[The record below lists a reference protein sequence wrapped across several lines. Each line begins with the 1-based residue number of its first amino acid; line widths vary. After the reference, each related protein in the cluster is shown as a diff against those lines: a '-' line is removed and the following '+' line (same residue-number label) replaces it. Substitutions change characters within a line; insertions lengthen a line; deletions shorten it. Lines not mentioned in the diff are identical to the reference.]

1 MTNIDAAGAPAPPPP
16 PPCQNP
22 TIALEVEKA
31 LLTLKHDCLCQL
43 TIVVSPASCTVSDY
57 VIEIQRASGGTWY
70 PLAQSRALQ
79 WTARV
84 AGKFKLRGKAK
95 IQGAQKETS
104 PSDVVEVQF
113 PTYDQIVG
121 DGGVRRAVD
130 IEWRATV
137 RDCQQKPNIR
147 RERGFFIRVDTKR
160 NRYSFT
166 NHVKGGWV
174 GPGEGAGVMLGGRPA
189 DEPPNPVPN
198 AKGSKYVVASF
209 HTHTSTAYRDD
220 GRDVGPSGADDRN
233 NGIRQIPGVVYDY
246 VASIAGDPFGANPH
260 GAIPARHPKTASA
273 RLYKSPATGL
283 VRRPT
288 P

>member
-1 MTNIDAAGAPAPPPP
+1 MTNLDAVGAPAPPPP

-22 TIALEVEKA
+22 TIALTVEKA

-43 TIVVSPASCTVSDY
+43 TIVVEPASCPVTDY
-57 VIEIQRASGGTWY
+57 VVEIQRASGGSWY
-70 PLAQSRALQ
+70 PLAQARSTQ

-84 AGKFKLRGKAK
+84 AGKFKLRGKATVD
-95 IQGAQKETS
+95 GSPKES
-104 PSDVVEVQF
+104 PPQEVEVQF
-113 PTYDQIVG
+113 PTYDQIVA
-121 DGGVRRAVD
+121 DAAVRRATD

-137 RDCQQKPNIR
+137 RDCQEKPNIR
-147 RERGFFIRVDTKR
+147 RERGFFIRVDSKR

-166 NHVKGGWV
+166 NHVTGGWV
-174 GPGEGAGVMLGGRPA
+174 GPGEGAGVMLGARPP
-189 DEPPNPVPN
+189 DEPPAPAPN

-209 HTHTSTAYRDD
+209 HTHTPTAFRDE
-220 GRDVGPSGADDRN
+220 GRDVGPSGADDTN

-246 VASIAGDPFGANPH
+246 VATIPGDPFGGNPH

-273 RLYKSPATGL
+273 RLYKSPASGL